1 MPTNPSD
8 EQGGTT
14 SVFQSDLPTNEKLD
28 RTRTELL
35 DLSARNRLLNM
46 PRLSKGAKAVEIVD
60 EVSAEVFRL
69 LVGEG
74 RPFTFL
80 PGKAAA
86 LGEPA
91 DGETVPEDQDE
102 IADLAQPDDDAAYER
117 GVSPATPTR
126 AFRPSSP
133 RRDCRSV
140 SSTFTLTRARSR
152 KSRAS
157 TSSISPSAR

>member
-1 MPTNPSD
+1 MATNPSD

-14 SVFQSDLPTNEKLD
+14 SVFQSDLPIDEKLD
-28 RTRTELL
+28 RARTELL

-60 EVSAEVFRL
+60 EVSAEVFSL

-102 IADLAQPDDDAAYER
+102 IADLAQPDDDVADER
-117 GVSPATPTR
+117 GVFPP
-126 AFRPSSP
+126 P
-133 RRDCRSV
+133 RRH
-140 SSTFTLTRARSR
+140 A
-152 KSRAS
+152 
-157 TSSISPSAR
+157 PSDPALPEGTAEAFPRPLL